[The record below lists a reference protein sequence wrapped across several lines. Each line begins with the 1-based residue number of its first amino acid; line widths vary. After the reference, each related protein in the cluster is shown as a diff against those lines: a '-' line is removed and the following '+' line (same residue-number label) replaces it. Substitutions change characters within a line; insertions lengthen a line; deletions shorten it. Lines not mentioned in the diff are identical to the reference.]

1 MIRVNGGTKLH
12 KEMTTKV
19 AKWVLKHY
27 GLKNTILFIQLRPYE
42 DCWGYCVEGRTEH
55 SYRIMVAHDQSV
67 RDFVA
72 TLVHE
77 LIHVK
82 QWETGKW
89 TGNGEKECER
99 LQYKLTDKIWKKGI
113 L

>member
-19 AKWVLKHY
+19 A
-27 GLKNTILFIQLRPYE
+27 
-42 DCWGYCVEGRTEH
+42 TEH
-55 SYRIMVAHDQSV
+55 SYRIMVAHYQSV